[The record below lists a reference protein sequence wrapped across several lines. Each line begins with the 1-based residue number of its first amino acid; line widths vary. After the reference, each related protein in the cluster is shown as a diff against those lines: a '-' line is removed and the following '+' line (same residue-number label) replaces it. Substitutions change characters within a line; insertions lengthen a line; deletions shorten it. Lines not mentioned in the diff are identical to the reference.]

1 MDKSLNV
8 NEQIEASRVNLVK
21 PDGTLQENTP
31 LKKALQ
37 LAEEE
42 GLDIVEV
49 SVTKDGVSIC
59 KLMDYGKLVYEKGKQ
74 SKKNRKSHKQTKEIR
89 YGYNID
95 SHDLDVK
102 HNKIFKF
109 LDKGCAVRYVL
120 ELKGREKSLVAEAKL
135 KMANNL
141 ESFRSVAQW
150 KDPSV
155 AYGGGRITISTTLNK
170 I

>member
-1 MDKSLNV
+1 MDKSHNV
-8 NEQIEASRVNLVK
+8 NEQIKASRVNLVK
-21 PDGTLQENTP
+21 SDGTLEENML

-37 LAEEE
+37 IAEDE

-49 SVTKDGVSIC
+49 SVTKGGVSIC
-59 KLMDYGKLVYEKGKQ
+59 KLMDFGKLMYEKGKKQ
-74 SKKNRKSHKQTKEIR
+74 KRNQKSHKQAKEIR
-89 YGYNID
+89 YRYNID
-95 SHDLDVK
+95 VHDLDVK
-102 HNKIFKF
+102 HKKIFKF

-120 ELKGREKSLVAEAKL
+120 ELKGREKSLVSEARL
-135 KMANNL
+135 KMAHNL
-141 ESFRSVAQW
+141 EFFGSVAQW